1 MAVLPQPPLV
11 IPMASRL
18 IGLLLYQ
25 YLGPVMQPGV
35 ETPFLGGWQVLQM
48 GHSRTRARED
58 ALCATSRDHC
68 FYKFDTRARARAREP
83 DTRARAS
90 SMDPPPAS
98 VKVPVK
104 SGTGFRAVQ
113 AVCRPT
119 RQVPR
124 VTTHAAIRVK
134 ASRANA

>member
-48 GHSRTRARED
+48 GHSSVRARED

-68 FYKFDTRARARAREP
+68 FYKLDTRARAREP
-83 DTRARAS
+83 DTRAW
-90 SMDPPPAS
+90 PPVGRSLPAARF
-98 VKVPVK
+98 P
-104 SGTGFRAVQ
+104 
-113 AVCRPT
+113 
-119 RQVPR
+119 
-124 VTTHAAIRVK
+124 K
-134 ASRANA
+134 AQCLGCLGVFSK